1 MEMRRGIPLLCQ
13 QFTAPLKKN
22 LLLSWRSPRATLSQL
37 FAAFFSRPEVQQLRL
52 LVRRRQGSRRGCSS
66 AESSLRGQDF
76 NFNWII
82 RLKEFR
88 HPARDHLSAMSLFA
102 PALFLVFSMFG
113 FVLQISALVTEKEL
127 KLRQAMSM
135 MGLCEST
142 YWLSW
147 IVSEG
152 ILCCSCKKSLPYH
165 TLRVS
170 PLDSQQ
176 VLLMDTTVA
185 QFLRILY
192 REEKYGTQCLKQ
204 ARPCHHF
211 NGSFLWKKR
220 MFLSDRIGI
229 MAKEGRRA
237 AFSIGDIQLGLST
250 LQENFLTIAREAEL
264 ETATITVG
272 TRLVG
277 IPGRESPDNPRGI
290 MFEVYWETD
299 DTGSLCI
306 SGSVSR
312 NACSS
317 KHPTIDA
324 NNCTGEASL
333 AGDDQ
338 RPVYG
343 LVIDA
348 NQVTQ

>member
-229 MAKEGRRA
+229 MAK
-237 AFSIGDIQLGLST
+237 
-250 LQENFLTIAREAEL
+250 
-264 ETATITVG
+264 
-272 TRLVG
+272 
-277 IPGRESPDNPRGI
+277 GRESPDNPRGI

>member
-1 MEMRRGIPLLCQ
+1 MEMGARVNRIVRRIMVNNPGRSVPSVKVKS
-13 QFTAPLKKN
+13 FRTAKEVG
-22 LLLSWRSPRATLSQL
+22 SWI
-37 FAAFFSRPEVQQLRL
+37 FSRDCFDRDLRTII
-52 LVRRRQGSRRGCSS
+52 G
-66 AESSLRGQDF
+66 DF

-176 VLLMDTTVA
+176 VLLM
-185 QFLRILY
+185 
-192 REEKYGTQCLKQ
+192 
-204 ARPCHHF
+204 
-211 NGSFLWKKR
+211 
-220 MFLSDRIGI
+220 
-229 MAKEGRRA
+229 
-237 AFSIGDIQLGLST
+237 
-250 LQENFLTIAREAEL
+250 
-264 ETATITVG
+264 ITVG

>member
-176 VLLMDTTVA
+176 VLLMN
-185 QFLRILY
+185 FF
-192 REEKYGTQCLKQ
+192 EEL
-204 ARPCHHF
+204 
-211 NGSFLWKKR
+211 
-220 MFLSDRIGI
+220 
-229 MAKEGRRA
+229 EGRRA

-264 ETATITVG
+264 ETATVEG
-272 TRLVG
+272 
-277 IPGRESPDNPRGI
+277 
-290 MFEVYWETD
+290 
-299 DTGSLCI
+299 
-306 SGSVSR
+306 
-312 NACSS
+312 
-317 KHPTIDA
+317 
-324 NNCTGEASL
+324 
-333 AGDDQ
+333 
-338 RPVYG
+338 
-343 LVIDA
+343 
-348 NQVTQ
+348 

>member
-1 MEMRRGIPLLCQ
+1 MEMGARVNRIVRRIMVNNPGRSVPSVKVKS
-13 QFTAPLKKN
+13 FRTAKEVG
-22 LLLSWRSPRATLSQL
+22 SWI
-37 FAAFFSRPEVQQLRL
+37 FSRDCFDRDLRTII
-52 LVRRRQGSRRGCSS
+52 G
-66 AESSLRGQDF
+66 DF

-176 VLLMDTTVA
+176 VLLMN
-185 QFLRILY
+185 FF
-192 REEKYGTQCLKQ
+192 EEL
-204 ARPCHHF
+204 
-211 NGSFLWKKR
+211 
-220 MFLSDRIGI
+220 
-229 MAKEGRRA
+229 EGRRA

-264 ETATITVG
+264 ETATVEG
-272 TRLVG
+272 
-277 IPGRESPDNPRGI
+277 
-290 MFEVYWETD
+290 
-299 DTGSLCI
+299 
-306 SGSVSR
+306 
-312 NACSS
+312 
-317 KHPTIDA
+317 
-324 NNCTGEASL
+324 
-333 AGDDQ
+333 
-338 RPVYG
+338 
-343 LVIDA
+343 
-348 NQVTQ
+348 